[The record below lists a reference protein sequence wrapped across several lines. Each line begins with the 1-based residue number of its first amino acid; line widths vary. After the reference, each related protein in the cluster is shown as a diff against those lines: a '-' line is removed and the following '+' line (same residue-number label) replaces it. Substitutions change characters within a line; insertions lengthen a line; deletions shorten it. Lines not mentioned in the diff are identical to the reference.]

1 MMAAIDYT
9 DELAAGWIIFPL
21 HTIMRT
27 AEGVRCG
34 CGDPECQ
41 AIGKHPRASN
51 WQHTQPYDEDQLAY
65 LEDFEG
71 EFFGNQLIDNHGIVV
86 ASSGL
91 LVVDVD
97 GRNGGFASAERL
109 QHIRQQAGY
118 IVRTGSGNG
127 EHWYFSIPA
136 DWIGKSLSGTLR
148 DYPGIDFK
156 STGFVV
162 GAGCEHASGGR
173 YEAIIGSPADV
184 TEAPAELLKMLER
197 PERTRFVVDGA
208 VTDYSNDDLRSMVEA
223 IPNPGRDYELY
234 AAIGMSLH
242 SATNGCVDGLSL
254 WHLWSSSSD
263 LYDSQMT
270 DRKWHSFGKH
280 PNPMTVASLVK
291 LAREAGWQP
300 SVTFTDN
307 TDWGEFPEAPES
319 TKPAEIEDDS
329 TDTYG
334 GLVGAVFEWIDSQCL
349 FPRRHISLAAALTA
363 VSAAA
368 SLRYRAHATYQ
379 VPLNLMVFCIADS
392 GTGKEAVYQGLLHSL
407 SAAGLAPAVYGK
419 IKSEQELYRNAMRHQ
434 LSVYALDECG
444 ALLGKIGSAKKRG
457 GASYLEGIP
466 PAIMEIFTKVNGFLP
481 LGGDMRDEL
490 KKSLELEYARLMK
503 RKDEGRGDAHTDQ
516 QLEDLRYQM
525 AQINKGLKNPILAF
539 FGITEPSSFDAAI
552 SNDPELMVNGFLGRA
567 LMFREND
574 PLPLR
579 RSNYHP
585 SEMPIALSAR
595 LAQLYS
601 DGHVGGSEEE
611 KIQLIGER
619 ETIPVD
625 PAAEALLDE
634 VYTYWRAQGQALAMD
649 GQGIHSITTRVW
661 EMVVKVAALLAIPLN
676 PDEQAI
682 IRRDHVR
689 QAHAIVRRV
698 TEYKISHCKAT
709 LGADSKDKDERSQ
722 GLLSG
727 VRTVIEG
734 MPDGVGAGII
744 RNRLRNYSRE
754 NVDKCL
760 EWLQERGE
768 VEAIEYV
775 DARNRKHIKYK
786 KVLQAQQSDAS
797 IK

>member
-1 MMAAIDYT
+1 MAVDYT
-9 DELAAGWIIFPL
+9 DEIDAGWVVFPL
-21 HTIMRT
+21 HPIMRT

-34 CGDPECQ
+34 CGEPECQ
-41 AIGKHPRASN
+41 AIGKHPKASN
-51 WQHTQPYDEDQLAY
+51 WQHTQPYDDEQLAI
-65 LEDFEG
+65 LEDYED
-71 EFFGNQLIDNHGIVV
+71 EWFGNQLLNNHGVV
-86 ASSGL
+86 VTSSGL

-109 QHIRQQAGY
+109 QHIREQARY

-127 EHWYFSIPA
+127 EHWYFMVPS

-162 GAGCEHASGGR
+162 GVGCEHVSGNR
-173 YEAIIGSPADV
+173 YEAILGNPAEV
-184 TEAPAELLKMLER
+184 TEAPLELMQLLDR

-208 VTDYSNDDLRSMVEA
+208 VTDYSNDDLRSMVDA
-223 IPNPGRDYELY
+223 IPNNGRDYEKWIR
-234 AAIGMSLH
+234 IGMALH
-242 SATNGCVDGLSL
+242 DATDGSMEGYDLWVD
-254 WHLWSSSSD
+254 WSSRSD
-263 LYDSQMT
+263 AHDASMM
-270 DRKWHSFGKH
+270 DRKWHSFGKAA
-280 PNPMTVASLVK
+280 TVATVGTLIAW
-291 LAREAGWQP
+291 AREAGWQP

-307 TDWGEFPEAPES
+307 TDWGELPAAPES

-334 GLVGAVFEWIDSQCL
+334 GVVGAVYEWIDSQCL

-392 GTGKEAVYQGLLHSL
+392 GTGKEAVYQGLLHSV
-407 SAAGLAPAVYGK
+407 SAAGLAPAIYGK
-419 IKSEQELYRNAMRHQ
+419 IKSEQELYRNAMRNQ

-444 ALLGKIGSAKKRG
+444 SLLGKIGSAKKRG

-490 KKSLELEYARLMK
+490 KKALELEYARLMK
-503 RKDEGRGDAHTDQ
+503 RKDDGRGDAHTDQ
-516 QLEDLRYQM
+516 LLDDLRYQM
-525 AQINKGLKNPILAF
+525 AQINKGLKNPILSF

-585 SEMPIALSAR
+585 SEMPISLSAR

-601 DGHVGGSEEE
+601 NGYAVSGNEEE

-625 PAAEALLDE
+625 PAAEAMLDE
-634 VYTYWRAQGQALAMD
+634 VYTYWRGQGQALAMD

-698 TEYKISHCKAT
+698 TEYKISHCKTT
-709 LGADSKDKDERSQ
+709 LGADSKDSDERSQ

-754 NVDKCL
+754 NVDKCVN
-760 EWLQERGE
+760 WLLERGE
-768 VEAIEYV
+768 VEAVEYM
-775 DARNRKHIKYK
+775 DARNRRHTKYIKK
-786 KVLQAQQSDAS
+786 GLH
-797 IK
+797 

>member
-1 MMAAIDYT
+1 MAVDYT
-9 DELAAGWIIFPL
+9 DEIDAGWVVFPL
-21 HTIMRT
+21 HPIMRT

-34 CGDPECQ
+34 CGEPECQ
-41 AIGKHPRASN
+41 AIGKHPKASN
-51 WQHTQPYDEDQLAY
+51 WQHTQPYDDEQLAI
-65 LEDFEG
+65 LEDHED
-71 EFFGNQLIDNHGIVV
+71 EWFGNQLLNNHGVV
-86 ASSGL
+86 VTSSGL

-109 QHIRQQAGY
+109 QHIREQARY

-127 EHWYFSIPA
+127 EHWYFMVPS

-162 GAGCEHASGGR
+162 GAGCEHVSGNR
-173 YEAIIGSPADV
+173 YEAILGSPAEV
-184 TEAPAELLKMLER
+184 TEAPLELMQLLDR

-208 VTDYSNDDLRSMVEA
+208 VTDYSNDDLRSMIDA
-223 IPNPGRDYELY
+223 IPNNGRDYEKWIR
-234 AAIGMSLH
+234 IGMALH
-242 SATNGCVDGLSL
+242 DATNGSMEGYDL
-254 WHLWSSSSD
+254 WIDWSSRSD
-263 LYDSQMT
+263 VHDPSIM
-270 DRKWHSFGKH
+270 DRKWHSFGKAA
-280 PNPMTVASLVK
+280 TVATVGTLIAW
-291 LAREAGWQP
+291 AREAGWQP

-307 TDWGEFPEAPES
+307 TDWGELPATPES

-334 GLVGAVFEWIDSQCL
+334 GVVGAVYEWIDSQCL

-392 GTGKEAVYQGLLHSL
+392 GTGKEAVYQGLLHSV

-444 ALLGKIGSAKKRG
+444 SLLGKIGSAKKRG

-490 KKSLELEYARLMK
+490 KKSLELEYARLVK

-525 AQINKGLKNPILAF
+525 AQINKGLKNPILSF

-579 RSNYHP
+579 RSNYRP
-585 SEMPIALSAR
+585 GEIPISLSAR

-601 DGHVGGSEEE
+601 NGYAVSGNEEE

-625 PAAEALLDE
+625 PAAEAMLDE
-634 VYTYWRAQGQALAMD
+634 VYTYWRGQGQALAMD

-709 LGADSKDKDERSQ
+709 LGADSKDNDERSQ

-760 EWLQERGE
+760 EWLVERGE
-768 VEAIEYV
+768 IEAVEYT
-775 DARNRKHIKYK
+775 DARNRRHTKYIKK
-786 KVLQAQQSDAS
+786 GLH
-797 IK
+797 

>member
-1 MMAAIDYT
+1 MAVDYT
-9 DELAAGWIIFPL
+9 DEIDAGWVVFPL
-21 HTIMRT
+21 HPIMRT

-34 CGDPECQ
+34 CGEPECQ
-41 AIGKHPRASN
+41 AIGKHPKASN
-51 WQHTQPYDEDQLAY
+51 WQHTQPYDDEQLAI
-65 LEDFEG
+65 LEDHSG
-71 EFFGNQLIDNHGIVV
+71 EWFGNQLLDNHGIVV

-97 GRNGGFASAERL
+97 GRNGGFDSAERL
-109 QHIRQQAGY
+109 AHIRAQARY

-127 EHWYFSIPA
+127 EHWYFQVPC

-162 GAGCEHASGGR
+162 GAGCEHVSGNR
-173 YEAIIGSPADV
+173 YEAILGSPAEV
-184 TEAPAELLKMLER
+184 TEAPLELMKLLER
-197 PERTRFVVDGA
+197 PERTRFVLDGTT
-208 VTDYSNDDLRSMVEA
+208 TDYSTDDLRGMVMA

-234 AAIGMSLH
+234 ISIGMAIH
-242 SATNGCVDGLSL
+242 SATSGSAEGSSI
-254 WHLWSSSSD
+254 WHDWASRSD
-263 LYDSQMT
+263 LYDAQMT
-270 DRKWHSFGKH
+270 DRKWHSFGKSA
-280 PNPMTVASLVK
+280 NQITVGTLIK
-291 LAREAGWQP
+291 LARDNGWSP
-300 SVTFTDN
+300 PVEFTDN
-307 TDWGEFPEAPES
+307 TDWGELPATPES
-319 TKPAEIEDDS
+319 NKPAEIEDDS

-334 GLVGAVFEWIDSQCL
+334 GVVGAVYEWIDSQCL

-392 GTGKEAVYQGLLHSL
+392 GTGKEAVYQGLLHSV

-444 ALLGKIGSAKKRG
+444 SLLGKIGSAKKRG

-490 KKSLELEYARLMK
+490 KKSLELEYARLVK

-516 QLEDLRYQM
+516 QLDDLRYQM
-525 AQINKGLKNPILAF
+525 VQINKGLKNPILSF

-585 SEMPIALSAR
+585 SEMPISLSAR

-601 DGHVGGSEEE
+601 NGYAVSGNEEE

-625 PAAEALLDE
+625 PAAEAMLDE

-698 TEYKISHCKAT
+698 TEYKISHCKT
-709 LGADSKDKDERSQ
+709 TIGADSKDNDERSQ
-722 GLLSG
+722 GLLAG
-727 VRTVIEG
+727 VRSLIEG
-734 MPDGVGAGII
+734 MPEGVGAGII

-760 EWLQERGE
+760 EWLVERGE
-768 VEAIEYV
+768 IEAVEYT
-775 DARNRKHIKYK
+775 DARNRRHTKYIKK
-786 KVLQAQQSDAS
+786 GLH
-797 IK
+797 

>member
-21 HTIMRT
+21 HPIMRT

-34 CGDPECQ
+34 CGEPECQ

-173 YEAIIGSPADV
+173 YEAIIGSPAYV
-184 TEAPAELLKMLER
+184 TEAPVELLKLLER
-197 PERTRFVVDGA
+197 PERTRFVHNGTT
-208 VTDYSNDDLRSMVEA
+208 TDYSNDDLRSMVAA
-223 IPNPGRDYELY
+223 IPNKCRDYERWIR
-234 AAIGMSLH
+234 IGMALH
-242 SATNGCVDGLSL
+242 DATGGSRDGYDMWLE
-254 WHLWSSSSD
+254 WSSRSD
-263 LYDSQMT
+263 VHDESIM
-270 DRKWHSFGKH
+270 DKKWHSFGKSAVRT
-280 PNPMTVASLVK
+280 TVGTLIEW
-291 LAREAGWQP
+291 AREHGWSAP
-300 SVTFTDN
+300 VTFTDN
-307 TDWGEFPEAPES
+307 TDWGELPAAQPAE
-319 TKPAEIEDDS
+319 AEIEDDS

-334 GLVGAVFEWIDSQCL
+334 GLVGAVYEWIDSQCL

-407 SAAGLAPAVYGK
+407 GAAGLAPAVYGK

-444 ALLGKIGSAKKRG
+444 ALLGKIGSAKRRG
-457 GASYLEGIP
+457 DASYLAGIP

-516 QLEDLRYQM
+516 HLEDLRYQM

-601 DGHVGGSEEE
+601 DGHVSGGDEE

-727 VRTVIEG
+727 VRAVIDG

-760 EWLQERGE
+760 EWLVERGE

-786 KVLQAQQSDAS
+786 KVLQHPQSDAS
-797 IK
+797 IQ

>member
-1 MMAAIDYT
+1 MAVDYT
-9 DELAAGWIIFPL
+9 DEIDAGWIVFPL
-21 HTIMRT
+21 HPIMRT

-41 AIGKHPRASN
+41 AIGKHPKASN
-51 WQHTQPYDEDQLAY
+51 WQHTQPYDDEQLAI
-65 LEDFEG
+65 LEDHED
-71 EFFGNQLIDNHGIVV
+71 EWFGNQLLNNHGVV
-86 ASSGL
+86 VTSSGL

-109 QHIRQQAGY
+109 QHIREQARY

-127 EHWYFSIPA
+127 EHWYFLVPA

-162 GAGCEHASGGR
+162 GVGCEHVSGNR
-173 YEAIIGSPADV
+173 YEAILGSPSEV
-184 TEAPAELLKMLER
+184 TEAPLELMQLLDR

-208 VTDYSNDDLRSMVEA
+208 VTDYSNDDLRSMIDA
-223 IPNPGRDYELY
+223 IPNNGRDYEKWIR
-234 AAIGMSLH
+234 IGMALH
-242 SATNGCVDGLSL
+242 DATNGSMEGYDL
-254 WHLWSSSSD
+254 WIDWSSRSD
-263 LYDSQMT
+263 AHDPSIM
-270 DRKWHSFGKH
+270 DRKWHSFGKAATLA
-280 PNPMTVASLVK
+280 TVGTLIAW
-291 LAREAGWQP
+291 AREAGWQP

-307 TDWGEFPEAPES
+307 TDWGELPAAPES

-334 GLVGAVFEWIDSQCL
+334 GVVGAVYEWIDSQCL

-392 GTGKEAVYQGLLHSL
+392 GTGKEAVYQGLLHSV

-444 ALLGKIGSAKKRG
+444 SLLGKIGSAKKRG

-490 KKSLELEYARLMK
+490 KKSLELEYARLVK

-516 QLEDLRYQM
+516 QLDDLRYQM
-525 AQINKGLKNPILAF
+525 AQINKGLKNPILSF

-585 SEMPIALSAR
+585 SEMPISLSAR

-601 DGHVGGSEEE
+601 NGYAVSGNEEE

-625 PAAEALLDE
+625 PAAEAMLDE
-634 VYTYWRAQGQALAMD
+634 VYTYWRGQGQALAMD

-676 PDEQAI
+676 HDEQAI

-709 LGADSKDKDERSQ
+709 LGADSKDNDERSQ

-760 EWLQERGE
+760 EWLVERGE
-768 VEAIEYV
+768 IEAVEYT
-775 DARNRKHIKYK
+775 DARNRRHTKYIKK
-786 KVLQAQQSDAS
+786 GLH
-797 IK
+797 